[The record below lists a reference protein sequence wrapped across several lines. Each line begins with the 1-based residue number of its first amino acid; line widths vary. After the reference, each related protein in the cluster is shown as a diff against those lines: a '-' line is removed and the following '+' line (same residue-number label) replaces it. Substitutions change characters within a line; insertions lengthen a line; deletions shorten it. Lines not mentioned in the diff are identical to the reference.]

1 MNHEKVT
8 MYGHLG
14 IILAYLASN
23 KTTSHLFAYRCNER
37 WTKMIGG
44 F

>member
-23 KTTSHLFAYRCNER
+23 KQQVTYLHIDAMNGELK
-37 WTKMIGG
+37 WL
-44 F
+44 

>member
-14 IILAYLASN
+14 IILAYLVGN
-23 KTTSHLFAYRCNER
+23 KTSHLFAYRCNEW